1 MEGVAGY
8 YRKVEGLDQT
18 EVADGW
24 LIFDAPK
31 DRVHFLNPTG
41 AIVLELCDGTRNAA
55 DLAQFL
61 AMSFGL
67 AERPDEPVRECLSA
81 LLAQG
86 LIEPCGPAP
95 SAAAAANSA

>member
-1 MEGVAGY
+1 MDGIAGY
-8 YRKVEGLDQT
+8 YRKVEGLDQS

-24 LIFDAPK
+24 LIFDAAN

-41 AIVLELCDGTRNAA
+41 AIVLELCDGTRSEA
-55 DLAQFL
+55 DLAEFL
-61 AMSFGL
+61 ATSFGL

-86 LIEPCGPAP
+86 LIEPCGPARP
-95 SAAAAANSA
+95 AAGAANSA